1 MARNRIVVGLS
12 QAVIIVEMN
21 EDSSGTM
28 DAMNIA
34 IKQGKPLFVVRKENS
49 KKVEDLIQEGA
60 VPIEG
65 VDDLDLVL
73 DYL

>member
-1 MARNRIVVGLS
+1 
-12 QAVIIVEMN
+12 
-21 EDSSGTM
+21 M
-28 DAMNIA
+28 DAMNIT

-49 KKVEDLIQEGA
+49 QKVEDLIQEGA